1 MQPITGALSV
11 EQEFQLIV
19 YEQDL
24 EKMNI
29 EDVRKAALDVLRIAM
44 SKENMFREMIRQ
56 GLL

>member
-1 MQPITGALSV
+1 MQPIIGALSV

-44 SKENMFREMIRQ
+44 GKENMFREMIRQ